1 MERCMLELP
10 KEGADRIEAASFIGA
25 SGEGKYWAGVLIE
38 QFNMYQPV
46 SLLCDYRTQ
55 WRLAN

>member
-1 MERCMLELP
+1 MLELP

-46 SLLCDYRTQ
+46 SLTCDYRTQ
-55 WRLAN
+55 WQLAN